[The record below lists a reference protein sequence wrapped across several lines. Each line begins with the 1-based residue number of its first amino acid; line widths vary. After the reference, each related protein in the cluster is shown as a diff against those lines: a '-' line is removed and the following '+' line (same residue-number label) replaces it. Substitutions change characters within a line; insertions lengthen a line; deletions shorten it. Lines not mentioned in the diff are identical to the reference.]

1 MATELALLK
10 GLQHPNLC
18 GLYETFDSPTT
29 LWLIMELVGGGDL
42 RHAVSE
48 TEHFSESFV
57 LNVARQVSAGLHYMH
72 SSGVVHRDIKPENVM
87 RVSTAP
93 DSMVP
98 PPPPLYKHART
109 NRSSY
114 QPTNQ
119 QSHKQSI
126 QSAHVLWC
134 SCIAVYFPRGA
145 PNCGLTAPAGE
156 DCRLRD
162 LRAAADVR

>member
-1 MATELALLK
+1 VDKAGELNDDESMATELALLK

-98 PPPPLYKHART
+98 PPTTSLQTRTHQPIILSTDQSTESQTVHPISACVVVQLYIL
-109 NRSSY
+109 
-114 QPTNQ
+114 PTR
-119 QSHKQSI
+119 
-126 QSAHVLWC
+126 C
-134 SCIAVYFPRGA
+134 P
-145 PNCGLTAPAGE
+145 
-156 DCRLRD
+156 
-162 LRAAADVR
+162 